1 MNEHMNGQS
10 TKQDRITELRN
21 KIYYA
26 ESARDAYKEINLN
39 LYETNSVYADALKRE
54 LRDLEEL

>member
-26 ESARDAYKEINLN
+26 ESARDAYREINLN

>member
-1 MNEHMNGQS
+1 MNEHVNEQS
-10 TKQDRITELRN
+10 AKQDRITELRN

-39 LYETNSVYADALKRE
+39 LYETNSVYADALRRE
-54 LRDLEEL
+54 LKDLEES

>member
-1 MNEHMNGQS
+1 MNEHMNGQN